1 MIHEVKSGEQVV
13 ATITQRHVVA
23 FQINIPGTFD
33 MQSLDV
39 PVWANTVAIDAD
51 GSIWAYESTVENVRL
66 LSTVENV
73 RLLSYSPDSWVDKG
87 PGGNK
92 MVQVG
97 EMARFPDWEKSKIDL
112 RGLK

>member
-1 MIHEVKSGEQVV
+1 MIHEVKSCEQVV

-39 PVWANTVAIDAD
+39 PVWANTIAIDAD
-51 GSIWAYESTVENVRL
+51 GAIWAYESTAEEVRIFEGQGEAWCDVGKAQ
-66 LSTVENV
+66 S
-73 RLLSYSPDSWVDKG
+73 RLDQIG
-87 PGGNK
+87 T
-92 MVQVG
+92 
-97 EMARFPDWEKSKIDL
+97 MASFPDWEKSKIDL

>member
-1 MIHEVKSGEQVV
+1 MTNEIKSGGKVV
-13 ATITQRHVVA
+13 ATIAQRQVVA
-23 FQINIPGTFD
+23 FQINIHSTSDAKSF
-33 MQSLDV
+33 DV
-39 PVWANTVAIDAD
+39 PVWTNTVAIDAD
-51 GSIWAYESTVENVRL
+51 GSIWAYESTA
-66 LSTVENV
+66 ENV

-97 EMARFPDWEKSKIDL
+97 EMARFPDWAKSKIDL

>member
-23 FQINIPGTFD
+23 FQINIHGTFD

-51 GSIWAYESTVENVRL
+51 GSIWAYESTVENV
-66 LSTVENV
+66 S
-73 RLLSYSPDSWVDKG
+73 LLSYSPDSWVDKW

-97 EMARFPDWEKSKIDL
+97 EMARFPDWAKSKIDL
-112 RGLK
+112 RSLK

>member
-1 MIHEVKSGEQVV
+1 MNHEIKSGEQVV
-13 ATITQRHVVA
+13 ATITASQAVA
-23 FQINIPGTFD
+23 FQLHIPG
-33 MQSLDV
+33 SEEPIYV

-51 GSIWAYESTVENVRL
+51 GSIWAYE
-66 LSTVENV
+66 STVENV

-97 EMARFPDWEKSKIDL
+97 EMARFPDWAKSKIDL

>member
-1 MIHEVKSGEQVV
+1 MIHEIKSGKQVV
-13 ATITQRHVVA
+13 ATITQRYVIA
-23 FQINIPGTFD
+23 FQFNIPGTFD

-51 GSIWAYESTVENVRL
+51 GSIWAYESTVED
-66 LSTVENV
+66 V

-97 EMARFPDWEKSKIDL
+97 EMDRFHDWAKSKIDL

>member
-51 GSIWAYESTVENVRL
+51 GSIWAYESTDEEVRIIGDRGDAW
-66 LSTVENV
+66 SDQGKAKN
-73 RLLSYSPDSWVDKG
+73 RLDQIGSMG
-87 PGGNK
+87 
-92 MVQVG
+92 
-97 EMARFPDWEKSKIDL
+97 RFPDWAKSKIDL
-112 RGLK
+112 RALK

>member
-1 MIHEVKSGEQVV
+1 MIHEIKSGKQVV

-23 FQINIPGTFD
+23 FQFNIPGTND

-51 GSIWAYESTVENVRL
+51 GSIWAHESTA
-66 LSTVENV
+66 ENV

-92 MVQVG
+92 MVQIG
-97 EMARFPDWEKSKIDL
+97 EMADFPDWAKSKIDL
-112 RGLK
+112 RRLK

>member
-51 GSIWAYESTVENVRL
+51 GSIWAYESTVE
-66 LSTVENV
+66 SV

-87 PGGNK
+87 HGGNK

-97 EMARFPDWEKSKIDL
+97 EMARFPDWAKSKIDL

>member
-1 MIHEVKSGEQVV
+1 MTSEIKSVGKVV
-13 ATITQRHVVA
+13 ATITQRQVVA
-23 FQINIPGTFD
+23 FQINIHSTSD
-33 MQSLDV
+33 AKAVDV

-51 GSIWAYESTVENVRL
+51 GSIWAYESTSENVRL
-66 LSTVENV
+66 M
-73 RLLSYSPDSWVDKG
+73 SYSPDSWVDKG

-97 EMARFPDWEKSKIDL
+97 EMDCFPDWAKAKIDL

>member
-1 MIHEVKSGEQVV
+1 MIHEIKSGKQVV

-23 FQINIPGTFD
+23 FQLNIQGTND

-39 PVWANTVAIDAD
+39 PVWANTIAVDAD
-51 GSIWAYESTVENVRL
+51 GSIWAYESTVENVH
-66 LSTVENV
+66 
-73 RLLSYSPDSWVDKG
+73 LLSYSPDSWVDKG
-87 PGGNK
+87 AGGNK

-97 EMARFPDWEKSKIDL
+97 EMARFPDWAKSKIDL

>member
-1 MIHEVKSGEQVV
+1 MTNEIKSGGKVV
-13 ATITQRHVVA
+13 ATIAQRQVVA
-23 FQINIPGTFD
+23 FQINIHSTSD
-33 MQSLDV
+33 AKAVDV
-39 PVWANTVAIDAD
+39 PVWANTIAVDED
-51 GSIWAYESTVENVRL
+51 GTIWAYESN
-66 LSTVENV
+66 SENV

-97 EMARFPDWEKSKIDL
+97 EMARFPDWAKSKIDL

>member
-1 MIHEVKSGEQVV
+1 MTNEIKSGGKVI
-13 ATITQRHVVA
+13 ATIAQRQVVA
-23 FQINIPGTFD
+23 FQINIHSTSD
-33 MQSLDV
+33 AKAVDV

-51 GSIWAYESTVENVRL
+51 GSIWAYE
-66 LSTVENV
+66 STVENV

>member
-23 FQINIPGTFD
+23 FQINIHGTFD

-66 LSTVENV
+66 LS
-73 RLLSYSPDSWVDKG
+73 YSPDSWVDTG

-97 EMARFPDWEKSKIDL
+97 EMARFPDWAKSKIDL

>member
-51 GSIWAYESTVENVRL
+51 GSI
-66 LSTVENV
+66 
-73 RLLSYSPDSWVDKG
+73 
-87 PGGNK
+87 
-92 MVQVG
+92 
-97 EMARFPDWEKSKIDL
+97 
-112 RGLK
+112 

>member
-1 MIHEVKSGEQVV
+1 MIHEIKSGKQVV

-23 FQINIPGTFD
+23 FQLNIPGPLY

-66 LSTVENV
+66 LS
-73 RLLSYSPDSWVDKG
+73 YSPNSWVDKG

-97 EMARFPDWEKSKIDL
+97 EMARFPDWAESKIDL

>member
-1 MIHEVKSGEQVV
+1 MIHEIKSKKQVV
-13 ATITQRHVVA
+13 ATLKKRRVVA
-23 FQINIPGTFD
+23 FQLNIPD
-33 MQSLDV
+33 PDDARSIDV

-51 GSIWAYESTVENVRL
+51 GSIWAYE
-66 LSTVENV
+66 STVENV

-97 EMARFPDWEKSKIDL
+97 EMARFPDWAKSKIDL

>member
-51 GSIWAYESTVENVRL
+51 GSIWAYESTVEEVRI
-66 LSTVENV
+66 
-73 RLLSYSPDSWVDKG
+73 
-87 PGGNK
+87 
-92 MVQVG
+92 VG
-97 EMARFPDWEKSKIDL
+97 DQCDAWSDQGKAKNRIDQIGAMARFPDWAKSKIDL

>member
-23 FQINIPGTFD
+23 FQINIPGTFY

-51 GSIWAYESTVENVRL
+51 GSIWAYESKAEEVRIFEGHGEAWCD
-66 LSTVENV
+66 VGKAKN
-73 RLLSYSPDSWVDKG
+73 RLDQIG
-87 PGGNK
+87 T
-92 MVQVG
+92 
-97 EMARFPDWEKSKIDL
+97 MARFHDWAKSKIDL

>member
-51 GSIWAYESTVENVRL
+51 GSIWAYESTVENV
-66 LSTVENV
+66 S
-73 RLLSYSPDSWVDKG
+73 LLSYSPDSWVDKG

-97 EMARFPDWEKSKIDL
+97 EMARLPDWAKSKIDL

>member
-51 GSIWAYESTVENVRL
+51 GSIWAYE
-66 LSTVENV
+66 
-73 RLLSYSPDSWVDKG
+73 
-87 PGGNK
+87 
-92 MVQVG
+92 
-97 EMARFPDWEKSKIDL
+97 
-112 RGLK
+112 